1 MYAKTKYQG
10 CRETASLL
18 SADGN
23 VEDKFSLK
31 RLLKQSY
38 LRTPKTKIKTK
49 QKKKQN
55 ERKNKKSTNKR
66 VKNMNW
72 NFTHSKNCC
81 DEKDAIKKDRKQ
93 LLEWYKPL
101 ANQIYK
107 RLAPRVHKEIL

>member
-49 QKKKQN
+49 QKKQK
-55 ERKNKKSTNKR
+55 
-66 VKNMNW
+66 
-72 NFTHSKNCC
+72 
-81 DEKDAIKKDRKQ
+81 I
-93 LLEWYKPL
+93 
-101 ANQIYK
+101 
-107 RLAPRVHKEIL
+107 HK

>member
-49 QKKKQN
+49 QKKNKTK
-55 ERKNKKSTNKR
+55 EKTKN
-66 VKNMNW
+66 
-72 NFTHSKNCC
+72 
-81 DEKDAIKKDRKQ
+81 
-93 LLEWYKPL
+93 P
-101 ANQIYK
+101 QI
-107 RLAPRVHKEIL
+107 RG